1 MDTSLAK
8 FTLLLAKTRK
18 SEKTIDSYIRDIS
31 QFNDYLKTNKKKLA
45 KIKISDIDEFKN
57 FLIYHKELKIKTIN
71 RKLVSINQYL
81 KFNNIS
87 VDIKQEKVQ
96 MQNFLDDM
104 LSNQDIENIIKA
116 TYAKDDLRARTIIYT
131 LYYTGMRVSEML
143 QLTIYDTKKSSINI
157 IGKGSK
163 HREVFVP
170 NKLKTIWDNYLQVR
184 IKKSTAL
191 FTGKRGPI
199 NRKTVD
205 SIIKTY
211 AEAAGVDKSKAHAH
225 NFRHLYC
232 KNLADRGIDIST
244 IADIAGHQNINTTR
258 IYTRK
263 TKEELLNI
271 IEDM

>member
-8 FTLLLAKTRK
+8 FTLFLAKMRK
-18 SEKTIDSYIRDIS
+18 SEKTIDSYIIDIN
-31 QFNDYLKTNKKKLA
+31 QFNEYLKNNKKKLN
-45 KIKISDIDEFKN
+45 KIKLSDIDDFKN
-57 FLIYHKELKIKTIN
+57 HLIYDRELKIKTIN
-71 RKLVSINQYL
+71 RKLVSINQFL
-81 KFNNIS
+81 KFNNIA

-104 LSNQDIENIIKA
+104 LSNQDIEDIIKS
-116 TYAKDDLRARTIIYT
+116 TYTKDDARARTIIYT

-143 QLTIYDTKKSSINI
+143 QLTIYDIKKDSISI

-163 HREVFVP
+163 HREVFIP
-170 NKLKTIWDNYLQVR
+170 NKLKHIWNEYMKVR
-184 IKKSTAL
+184 IKKSTSL

-205 SIIKTY
+205 SIIKSY
-211 AEAAGVDKSKAHAH
+211 AEAAKVDKTKAHAH
-225 NFRHLYC
+225 NLRHLYC

-271 IEDM
+271 IDSI